1 MNLRTA
7 LVVAMVIFPVS
18 ELALALFRRAEDGAA
33 ELQDAGSFRVL
44 WVLISAGMAAA
55 VALQSAGVG
64 RLPITAGLRSVL
76 AIALIFV
83 GMTIRWAAILT
94 LGRLFTVNVAIRKG
108 HRLVETGLYRFVR
121 HPSYTGL
128 IVAFLGVGVSFGN
141 ALSIAAIL
149 VPTTIAIWN
158 RIRKEESALVRAFGP
173 SYVAYAER
181 TKRLIPGL
189 V

>member
-1 MNLRTA
+1 LSVRTAA
-7 LVVAMVIFPVS
+7 LVVMALFPLS
-18 ELALALFRRAEDGAA
+18 ELALALFKRADGGAA

-44 WVLISAGMAAA
+44 WVVISAGMVAA
-55 VALQSAGVG
+55 VAVHSAGVL
-64 RLPITAGLRSVL
+64 RLPIGAGARSVL
-76 AIALIFV
+76 AIALILT
-83 GMTIRWAAILT
+83 GMTIRWVAILT
-94 LGRLFTVNVAIRKG
+94 LGRLFTVDVAIHEG

-128 IVAFLGVGVSFGN
+128 IVAFLGVGVYFGD

-149 VPTTIAIWN
+149 VPTTFAVWN
-158 RIRKEESALVRAFGP
+158 RIVKEEGALLRAFGP
-173 SYVAYAER
+173 SYVAYAQR